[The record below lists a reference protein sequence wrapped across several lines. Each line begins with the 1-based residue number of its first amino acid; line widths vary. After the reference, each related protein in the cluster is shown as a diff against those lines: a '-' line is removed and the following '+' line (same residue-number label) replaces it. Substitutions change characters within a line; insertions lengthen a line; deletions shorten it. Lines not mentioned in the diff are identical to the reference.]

1 MSKILHLEPTGGIA
15 GDMFVAC
22 IINAHPNLEDEL
34 LSVMNDFLPNYIQC
48 SFISDT
54 NGGISGQRFIV
65 KIDDKKEA
73 QNQHPIHFTDI
84 CNMINKGVNSKS
96 VAKIS
101 TNIFHH
107 LASAESQVHSIPI
120 QDVHFHEIADWDSIA
135 DIVASALLIDKLSH
149 DSKWSCSP
157 LPLGNGKIKTTHGL
171 LPIPAPATAILLKGM
186 TVYDDQIKGE
196 RVTPTGAAIL
206 REIKPINSL
215 PIEKLKINNIGYG
228 LGSNVLEGI
237 PNILRFIQYD
247 SHANSAKIDKVIYY
261 IFNIDDQTPEEL
273 AVSLDVIRAVEGVLD
288 VIQSIAYGKKGR
300 VLFIIEVMASSNSRD
315 KVLESIF
322 SQTSTIGVREEIID
336 RKILPRKY
344 HEIEMQ
350 GKKVLAKTVNR
361 PKGQLSTKV
370 ESDHLVAD
378 SLLERRKTQYL
389 AQEIISKRSENND
402 S

>member
-1 MSKILHLEPTGGIA
+1 
-15 GDMFVAC
+15 
-22 IINAHPNLEDEL
+22 
-34 LSVMNDFLPNYIQC
+34 
-48 SFISDT
+48 
-54 NGGISGQRFIV
+54 
-65 KIDDKKEA
+65 
-73 QNQHPIHFTDI
+73 
-84 CNMINKGVNSKS
+84 
-96 VAKIS
+96 
-101 TNIFHH
+101 
-107 LASAESQVHSIPI
+107 
-120 QDVHFHEIADWDSIA
+120 IA

-350 GKKVLAKTVNR
+350 GK
-361 PKGQLSTKV
+361 
-370 ESDHLVAD
+370 
-378 SLLERRKTQYL
+378 
-389 AQEIISKRSENND
+389 
-402 S
+402 